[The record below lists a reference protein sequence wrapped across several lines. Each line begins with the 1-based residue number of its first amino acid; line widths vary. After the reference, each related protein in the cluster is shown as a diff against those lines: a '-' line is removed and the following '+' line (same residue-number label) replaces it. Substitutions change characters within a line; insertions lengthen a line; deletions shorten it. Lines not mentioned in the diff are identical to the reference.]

1 MEFSTSSMKT
11 QELRNPIQ
19 HSELRFVYCITDK
32 FIKTWVAFLTRLNP
46 NYLKKKTSLLCTPQI
61 EKKLKM
67 F

>member
-1 MEFSTSSMKT
+1 MEFSTSSMNT

-46 NYLKKKTSLLCTPQI
+46 NYLEKKNIIALYTSVRKKT
-61 EKKLKM
+61 
-67 F
+67 